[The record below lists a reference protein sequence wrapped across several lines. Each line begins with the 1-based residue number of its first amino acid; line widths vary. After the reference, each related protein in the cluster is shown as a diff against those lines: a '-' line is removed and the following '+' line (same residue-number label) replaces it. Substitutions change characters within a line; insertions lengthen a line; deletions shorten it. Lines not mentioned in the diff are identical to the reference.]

1 MPTPIFSQSL
11 MEQLD
16 QTTLTFIQK
25 TLDGHIEH
33 ACTISAFFDAT
44 GLPCPMPL
52 LKAKIALRGVADG
65 DSLYL
70 LASDKNSQTDLVAF
84 CKKQGF
90 EVITWHSTPNDDH
103 NQHNAAN
110 YFHFIITKKASNSHI

>member
-11 MEQLD
+11 TEQLD
-16 QTTLTFIQK
+16 QTTLAFIQK
-25 TLDGHIEH
+25 TLDGRIEH
-33 ACTISAFFDAT
+33 ACTISTFFDAT

-52 LKAKIALRGVADG
+52 LKAKIALRGVNLG

-84 CKKQGF
+84 CKKQGL
-90 EVITWHSTPNDDH
+90 EVITWHSTPDDDY

-110 YFHFIITKKASNSHI
+110 YFHFIITKKASNSHA